1 MLSESIHP
9 DYVPIPHL
17 PACLNGKWKQIT
29 NSPCLRTIMRFKA
42 GTLLPPHHFPFDSR
56 ITVLKGTIQIDDLQS
71 SQAYLL
77 RESEDCTV
85 PALLVH
91 EMQFLEDV
99 EFEFELKDSSDL
111 IIYWDFEERY
121 RLGPLTATTTNSS
134 SRFSASSANS
144 SSHNATNTTTTGDNN
159 SSSLVQSQT
168 VQSGL
173 AAGSVISIEEEAKLV
188 YGVIL
193 SLRNFVRKLSGSQD
207 GFISYKTSTYRLH
220 YYETPT
226 GLKFVMNSDP
236 NTENLKLVLKQ
247 IYIQLYVEFVVKN
260 GLMRFDD
267 TRWEISQGY
276 LQTTENT
283 ELQQQPMTP
292 PSGNI
297 SNELFRIAVDRFI
310 RSLKSFE

>member
-1 MLSESIHP
+1 MTIYNLYIFDRHCQCIYFQKWTHNNKASSNNTNLSSSN
-9 DYVPIPHL
+9 
-17 PACLNGKWKQIT
+17 NGTSNT
-29 NSPCLRTIMRFKA
+29 NSQL
-42 GTLLPPHHFPFDSR
+42 GH
-56 ITVLKGTIQIDDLQS
+56 S
-71 SQAYLL
+71 S
-77 RESEDCTV
+77 S
-85 PALLVH
+85 
-91 EMQFLEDV
+91 
-99 EFEFELKDSSDL
+99 
-111 IIYWDFEERY
+111 
-121 RLGPLTATTTNSS
+121 RLGGLTTSS
-134 SRFSASSANS
+134 SRFSTSSAASSVTDHNS
-144 SSHNATNTTTTGDNN
+144 PNNLTRNGDDTSH
-159 SSSLVQSQT
+159 LQSQT
-168 VQSGL
+168 GITQQSGL

-236 NTENLKLVLKQ
+236 NTENLRIVLKQ

-267 TRWEISQGY
+267 TRWEISQGF
-276 LQTTENT
+276 LQNAQSTTTAAQDDNMTAANT
-283 ELQQQPMTP
+283 THTSSSVSP
-292 PSGNI
+292 PPPGNI